1 MNCLDSIHILII
13 LLTIFRANLSMSVTI
28 LDKRYSWEQASKSCI
43 LLGSNN
49 LGEVQIQKINISKDI
64 PGELYWIGA
73 INQSIWFEYQGD
85 QRRNCRVAQL
95 TSVCPSNP
103 CNFDCTEQISD
114 DDGQCFCKEDGN
126 PTTRFVSQYMR
137 WFTPPSNINGSIRG
151 DCVAFTK
158 TAQTGYHEVLPCS
171 TQLSPICSNGFNPA
185 IQPCDWF
192 QAVRLCNSRPISS
205 FNDLLRYDIAT
216 EGQGWTGIRRIT
228 VLKWS
233 GSVDSDTLFDCLAV
247 NITSMSLVQVS
258 CDTELPSLCENG
270 SISTTSV
277 NEGIGFDG
285 SINEGQTVKFNALAV
300 GLVFG
305 GVLFG
310 TLIAMGVVLVKRR
323 KQTKMRK
330 TSATFHNSNYE
341 TAMDATIPAEYAE
354 VNYDVTSPGNAR
366 TDDTYDHARI
376 QSLGR
381 VLVDRREVFG
391 PSSVQ
396 GLDDDYDHIP

>member
-1 MNCLDSIHILII
+1 MGTRLHDLSANICVGLHLHPILTGASEAIVW
-13 LLTIFRANLSMSVTI
+13 LLRRLRRRVITKYCHVPLSFLLYVLMVLI
-28 LDKRYSWEQASKSCI
+28 QRY
-43 LLGSNN
+43 
-49 LGEVQIQKINISKDI
+49 
-64 PGELYWIGA
+64 
-73 INQSIWFEYQGD
+73 
-85 QRRNCRVAQL
+85 
-95 TSVCPSNP
+95 NP
-103 CNFDCTEQISD
+103 
-114 DDGQCFCKEDGN
+114 
-126 PTTRFVSQYMR
+126 VM
-137 WFTPPSNINGSIRG
+137 
-151 DCVAFTK
+151 V
-158 TAQTGYHEVLPCS
+158 
-171 TQLSPICSNGFNPA
+171 
-185 IQPCDWF
+185 
-192 QAVRLCNSRPISS
+192 QAVRSAYRPISS
-205 FNDLLRYDIAT
+205 FNDLLRYNITTGDRR
-216 EGQGWTGIRRIT
+216 WTGIRRIT

-247 NITSMSLVQVS
+247 NIASMSLVQVS

-305 GVLFG
+305 GVLLG

-396 GLDDDYDHIP
+396 GLDDDYDHIH